1 MRAVQS
7 GITIDSTVLA
17 SATTDAGNEVLN
29 TFEVPS
35 SGGCTS
41 RVDNIIVLDTDGN
54 ELWRHSIACGEM
66 GFALHPNG
74 IVYILQADYNAN
86 GAVTLFAM
94 DEVTGATKFSI
105 QLPWSYG
112 AQLQPFVGLPSVFP
126 DGNLYL
132 PVETAADANSPDV
145 LQLLKVTPDGTQSW
159 QFIASATQCFGPVI
173 EPHEAIPDGQG
184 GALVTWDYFGSY
196 TLCNGNQAAVKV
208 ARTSGNQVTGTY
220 QLPLAR
226 GMLTSYFSDNDGD
239 AVLGEDHFFVTDSR
253 SSVAGLQLST
263 SSIDVNWQG
272 AACTTSPCPEI
283 SLAGVAPGDKV
294 IVNQAGNECG

>member
-1 MRAVQS
+1 MESAGGNIVVRALTSDGRQVWAHTILPTSGSGGARMRYMRHAPALRRTILGQSQEPGVRPHRWGKKIAAFIKRMEAKHQKLLTAQAARGKQRSRLVPASYHAEHPEPRPLRPGERHKPTLRTVQS
-7 GITIDSTVLA
+7 GTSVDATVLS

-35 SGGCTS
+35 FGGCTS

-132 PVETAADANSPDV
+132 PVETATDANSPDA

-159 QFIASATQCFGPVI
+159 QFIASATQCF
-173 EPHEAIPDGQG
+173 
-184 GALVTWDYFGSY
+184 
-196 TLCNGNQAAVKV
+196 
-208 ARTSGNQVTGTY
+208 
-220 QLPLAR
+220 
-226 GMLTSYFSDNDGD
+226 
-239 AVLGEDHFFVTDSR
+239 
-253 SSVAGLQLST
+253 
-263 SSIDVNWQG
+263 
-272 AACTTSPCPEI
+272 
-283 SLAGVAPGDKV
+283 
-294 IVNQAGNECG
+294 